1 MTKPG
6 TRPHGR
12 IETEMSHDEVSRQL
26 NDLYDSYAKMALL
39 HERCLV
45 IELIG
50 TIICCLVGV
59 PFFLPIVG
67 LSPLIILHRWIM
79 RRTDGKQLRKIFQA
93 ASTHQLSFGQI
104 VECFVN
110 FAYLA
115 VGTGAYAKVLRCAI
129 ANLDIDTFQDLTPRQ
144 MSACNSLLMF
154 WGDSDLSWI
163 RAHCC
168 EPLLDKIWFVGNAST
183 IPVLEEYISKQTVPR
198 LRRKAEVALEKLQ
211 ERLGDTSLLRQV
223 GVAVT
228 LAESGDL
235 LRGTYGPRRI
245 PERSQPVVG
254 DACADAAQGE
264 TSRYNDP

>member
-12 IETEMSHDEVSRQL
+12 IETDMSHDEVSRQL

-39 HERCLV
+39 HERCLA
-45 IELIG
+45 IEMIG
-50 TIICCLVGV
+50 TTICCLLGV
-59 PFFLPIVG
+59 RFLPIVG
-67 LSPLIILHRWIM
+67 LSPLIILPRWIM

-110 FAYLA
+110 GACLA

-154 WGDSDLSWI
+154 WSESDVSWI
-163 RAHCC
+163 RTQCS
-168 EPLLDKIWFVGNAST
+168 EPLLDKIWFIGNAST
-183 IPVLEEYISKQTVPR
+183 IPVLEGYISKQSVPR
-198 LRRKAEVALEKLQ
+198 LRRKAEVALEKLR

-223 GVAVT
+223 GVAGT
-228 LAESGDL
+228 PAESGEL
-235 LRGTYGPRRI
+235 LRGTYGLPRI
-245 PERSQPVVG
+245 PERGQPVVG
-254 DACADAAQGE
+254 DACADAAQSA
-264 TSRYNDP
+264 TSRHSAP